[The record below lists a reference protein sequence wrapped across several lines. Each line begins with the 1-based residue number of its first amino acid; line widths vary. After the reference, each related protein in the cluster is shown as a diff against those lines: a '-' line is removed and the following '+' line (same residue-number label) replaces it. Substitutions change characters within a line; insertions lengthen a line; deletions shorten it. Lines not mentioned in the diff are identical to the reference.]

1 VTRVATDRLPSSLLR
16 NLPAIY
22 ADDPYLGQFL
32 LAFEKVLLGRDDDV
46 AYAHPGLERTI
57 DALTDFV
64 DPQRAPEA
72 FLPWLASWTGFAL
85 RADLDTAGQRRFLSN
100 IAQLYRWRG
109 TRRSLEAL
117 LKIFTN
123 SAPTIVEPRERPL
136 HVVVT
141 IALPQ
146 RDAAV
151 VQRQIAIAN
160 ALIVMDKPAHVSFE
174 LRADFPSMQVGVSRV
189 GVDTLLGTGHQE
201 Q

>member
-1 VTRVATDRLPSSLLR
+1 MAADHPPSNLLR
-16 NLPAIY
+16 QLPAIY
-22 ADDPYLGQFL
+22 ADDPFLGQFL

-46 AYAHPGLERTI
+46 AYEHRGLERTI
-57 DALTDFV
+57 DGLADV
-64 DPQRAPEA
+64 IDPQRAPEA
-72 FLPWLASWTGFAL
+72 FLPWLGSWTGFAL
-85 RADLDTAGQRRFLSN
+85 RADLDTAGQRRFLASV
-100 IAQLYRWRG
+100 AQLYRWRG

-117 LKIFTN
+117 LKIFTH
-123 SAPTIVEPRERPL
+123 SAPTIVEPPDRPL

-141 IALPQ
+141 IALAQ

-160 ALIVMDKPAHVSFE
+160 ALIVMDKPAHASFE

>member
-1 VTRVATDRLPSSLLR
+1 MAATDRLPSSLLR

-32 LAFEKVLLGRDDDV
+32 LAFEKILLGRDDDV
-46 AYAHPGLERTI
+46 PYAHRGLERTI
-57 DALTDFV
+57 DGLTDFI

-85 RADLDTAGQRRFLSN
+85 RADLDTAGQRRFLSS
-100 IAQLYRWRG
+100 ITQLYRWRG

-123 SAPTIVEPRERPL
+123 STPTIVEPRERPL

-146 RDAAV
+146 REAAV

-160 ALIVMDKPAHVSFE
+160 ALIVMDKPAHASFE
-174 LRADFPSMQVGVSRV
+174 LLADFPSMQVGVSRV